1 MSISQ
6 TKSIKEE
13 VSLGLTKP
21 KVFIGMYSC
30 DLKYGVP
37 MRSLLSRSWCKS
49 RRVSPPMTSL
59 PLCGKSAWT
68 NESVCILLLYIQK
81 PKQMVQEGALTAFAS
96 VADSSRLKAD
106 DIVGNPAILE
116 KGSVY
121 YYSELGDRL
130 IYLNALRDSLWQL
143 LRWGYKHNKKQA
155 AQLHMLSGWLQIVE
169 LQEGYPPWTIDLKYC
184 SRAGAGGFDYLDQLT
199 RVTFEIRKWKLLK

>member
-1 MSISQ
+1 
-6 TKSIKEE
+6 
-13 VSLGLTKP
+13 
-21 KVFIGMYSC
+21 
-30 DLKYGVP
+30 
-37 MRSLLSRSWCKS
+37 
-49 RRVSPPMTSL
+49 
-59 PLCGKSAWT
+59 
-68 NESVCILLLYIQK
+68 
-81 PKQMVQEGALTAFAS
+81 MVQEGALTAFAS
-96 VADSSRLKAD
+96 VADSSSMLLTWNNYSYIHMAD

-116 KGSVY
+116 KGGVY
-121 YYSELGDRL
+121 YYSERGDRL

-143 LRWGYKHNKKQA
+143 LRWAYKHNKKQA